1 VESEVERETEPGAAE
16 TLQKKIL
23 TRAELLALSSE
34 LVEQLH
40 ARTTRPT
47 FRETGADRTR
57 LAYARATTAAI
68 AATAAILRDAELD
81 DLKERLDRL
90 EERKGCT
97 CKT

>member
-1 VESEVERETEPGAAE
+1 MEIEVERESETGAAE
-16 TLQKKIL
+16 AVRKKIL
-23 TRAELLALSSE
+23 TRPELLALSSE

-68 AATAAILRDAELD
+68 AATATILRDAELD
-81 DLKERLDRL
+81 DLRERLDRL
-90 EERKGCT
+90 EERRGSA
-97 CKT
+97 

>member
-1 VESEVERETEPGAAE
+1 MESEVERETEPGAAE

-40 ARTTRPT
+40 TRTTRPT

-81 DLKERLDRL
+81 DLKARLDRL

-97 CKT
+97 

>member
-1 VESEVERETEPGAAE
+1 VIAVESEVERESETGAAE

-40 ARTTRPT
+40 TRTTRPT

-81 DLKERLDRL
+81 DLKARLDRL

-97 CKT
+97 

>member
-1 VESEVERETEPGAAE
+1 MESEVERETEPGAAE

-81 DLKERLDRL
+81 DLKARLDRL

-97 CKT
+97 